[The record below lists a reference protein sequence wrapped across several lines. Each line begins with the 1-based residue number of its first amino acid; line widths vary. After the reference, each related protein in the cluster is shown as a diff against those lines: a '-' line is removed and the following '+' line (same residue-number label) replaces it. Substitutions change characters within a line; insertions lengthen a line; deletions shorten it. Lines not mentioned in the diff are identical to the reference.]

1 MKLRHAIAP
10 AAADG
15 LLDFGWLA
23 ADVIHHR
30 IGGFAGVVWGGLCMV
45 PFLLANQLRPTSK
58 TTKSPAPNPGAPCW
72 AFASICS
79 PVGR

>member
-15 LLDFGWLA
+15 LHDYGWLA

-30 IGGFAGVVWGGLCMV
+30 FGALAGVVWGGLCMAAY
-45 PFLLANQLRPTSK
+45 LLVNQLSPTSK
-58 TTKSPAPNPGAPCW
+58 TTKSPAPKPGAPC
-72 AFASICS
+72 
-79 PVGR
+79 